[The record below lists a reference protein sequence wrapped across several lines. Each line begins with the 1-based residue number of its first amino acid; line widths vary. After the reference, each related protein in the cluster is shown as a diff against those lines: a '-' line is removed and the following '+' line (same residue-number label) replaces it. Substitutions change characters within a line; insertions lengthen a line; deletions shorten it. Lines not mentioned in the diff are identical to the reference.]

1 MVSVIIPCYNAATF
15 LNRAVKS
22 VFNQEIPD
30 LEIILVN
37 NNSTDETANVISDI
51 VETYKNKITII
62 ATNESVA
69 GACAARNNGLS
80 LAKHKFIQFLDADD
94 EILPNKLKR
103 QLELANST
111 NADIISGTYE
121 FLAPNA
127 IIKRRL
133 KRPFSDIWKG
143 LISTQ
148 LGITS
153 ANLWRKQ
160 AIIDAGGW
168 DVSLSSSQEY
178 DLLFRLLKM
187 DKKLI
192 QDYELSCYVH
202 AEDNSVSRSSSV
214 DRTNRIVDNYIDL
227 RIRIKE
233 YLELKGL
240 FTASVERFYSITL
253 YKNLLYRKR
262 FSPSYVSEKLLTL
275 KLVVPVSVKIKEN
288 AKIVVKKLLGK

>member
-1 MVSVIIPCYNAATF
+1 MVSVVIPCYNAAAF
-15 LNRAVKS
+15 LERAVKS
-22 VFNQEIPD
+22 VIKQEIPGI
-30 LEIILVN
+30 EIILVN
-37 NNSTDETANVISDI
+37 NNSTDGTNNIISSI
-51 VETYKNKITII
+51 VEMYRNKITII
-62 ATNESVA
+62 GTNETVK
-69 GACAARNNGLS
+69 GACAARNKGLS

-94 EILPNKLKR
+94 EILPNKLER

-127 IIKRRL
+127 LIKRRL
-133 KRPFSDIWKG
+133 KRPLSDVWKG

-160 AIIDAGGW
+160 ALIDVGGW

-202 AEDNSVSRSSSV
+202 AEDNSVSRSSNV

-227 RIRIKE
+227 RFRIKE
-233 YLELKGL
+233 YLEFKGL

-262 FSPSYVSEKLLTL
+262 FSPNYVNKKLSTL
-275 KLVVPVSVKIKEN
+275 KLNVPLFVKIKEN
-288 AKIVVKKLLGK
+288 AKIGIKKILGR